1 MQNRWN
7 LPRFARDEGTARDAA
22 ASPKGVFS
30 FVKENTPF
38 ENPRERL
45 LLAVS
50 GLKGCGASGV
60 EVPAKFCCYTTWVAP
75 IFAVAQ
81 PLAAL
86 LPYGCGTP
94 LAGAALPAIRNSSA
108 ISVYYRSLQTCFC
121 LRGGIVDLQARNAS
135 LSLGGYKGGGSLS
148 RKRTAPFTRAEP
160 QALLLPFCIMQ
171 RISVP

>member
-7 LPRFARDEGTARDAA
+7 LLRFARDEGAARDAA

-50 GLKGCGASGV
+50 RLKGCGASGV

-94 LAGAALPAIRNSSA
+94 LAGAALPACRQPYA
-108 ISVYYRSLQTCFC
+108 ISSYFGSYRPCRC
-121 LRGGIVDLQARNAS
+121 LPRRHCCAH
-135 LSLGGYKGGGSLS
+135 
-148 RKRTAPFTRAEP
+148 RALI
-160 QALLLPFCIMQ
+160 QKTDRVSGRFYL
-171 RISVP
+171 R